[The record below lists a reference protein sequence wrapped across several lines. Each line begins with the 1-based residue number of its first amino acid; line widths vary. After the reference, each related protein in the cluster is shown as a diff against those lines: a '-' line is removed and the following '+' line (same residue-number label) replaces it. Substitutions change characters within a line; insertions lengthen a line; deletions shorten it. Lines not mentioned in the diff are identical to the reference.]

1 MERTIENYLNDVFVD
16 TLNRIEEVSLP
27 VQYIRF
33 FQKKP
38 NLLVCELYTLSGET
52 GKFKRIVTVYS
63 LQAMYYAINID
74 KALVSQENL
83 PIGANKIDTKS
94 DFYESSVAMTL
105 LCAVVDKLTDPANE
119 ALEYMLE
126 IAKHSYES
134 EYRSIKDI
142 SSVNIQRIAEIEDID
157 ISKFETSVTSNTVA
171 IEFTKEGE
179 KGNVKL
185 IKKMEDYTEC
195 ELSDNLKIRILIS
208 LLLVKY
214 FFVNGDADKFD
225 CVYYHQSN
233 TMNYPKSLYI

>member
-38 NLLVCELYTLSGET
+38 NLLVCELYTLSGEA

-74 KALVSQENL
+74 KALVSHENL

-142 SSVNIQRIAEIEDID
+142 SSVNIKRIAEIEDID

-179 KGNVKL
+179 KANVKL
-185 IKKMEDYTEC
+185 IKRMEDYTEC

-225 CVYYHQSN
+225 CVYYQQSN

>member
-126 IAKHSYES
+126 IAKQSYES

-142 SSVNIQRIAEIEDID
+142 SSVNIKRIAEIEDID

-179 KGNVKL
+179 KANVKL

-214 FFVNGDADKFD
+214 FFVNGDRDKFD

-233 TMNYPKSLYI
+233 TMNYQKSLYI

>member
-1 MERTIENYLNDVFVD
+1 MERVFENYLNDIYVD
-16 TLNRIEEVSLP
+16 VLNCIEKANLP
-27 VQYIRF
+27 VKYIRF
-33 FQKKP
+33 FQKQP
-38 NLLVCELYTLSGET
+38 SLLMCELYTMSGEVN
-52 GKFKRIVTVYS
+52 KFKRIAIVYS
-63 LQAMYYAINID
+63 LKAMYYAINVD

-83 PIGANKIDTKS
+83 PITVNKIDSKN
-94 DFYESSVAMTL
+94 DYYESTVAMTL
-105 LCAVVDKLTDPANE
+105 LCAVIDKLTGPANE

-142 SSVNIQRIAEIEDID
+142 SSVNIKRIAEIEDID
-157 ISKFETSVTSNTVA
+157 ITKFETSVTSNTVA

-179 KGNVKL
+179 KANVKL
-185 IKKMEDYTEC
+185 IKRMEDYTEC

-225 CVYYHQSN
+225 CVYYQQSN

>member
-142 SSVNIQRIAEIEDID
+142 SSVNIKRIAEIEDID

-179 KGNVKL
+179 KANVKL

-214 FFVNGDADKFD
+214 FFVNGDRDKFD
-225 CVYYHQSN
+225 CVYYNQSN